1 VSDTAPGAAEERPA
15 ALELRGVTKR
25 YGPLYANKDVSLRVP
40 AQTIHALIGE
50 NGAGKSTLMK
60 IAYGHVRADSGEI
73 WIKGKK
79 ITRHSVAQSI
89 ARGVGM
95 VHQHFMLVGP
105 LTVVENVVLGHEPRR
120 RGMLDLV
127 TASRQIRQ
135 LSQKFGLDVDPA
147 VRIEDLS
154 VGQQQ
159 RVEILKVLW
168 RGCDVLILDE
178 PTAVLTPGEV
188 RDLFEVLRG
197 LVADGMTVVLITH
210 KLDEVLAIADR
221 VTVMRRGEVVAEMD
235 RGGLSAADIARAMVG
250 RPVLLRVDKGPAAPG
265 KPVLEVRDLCVTGSR
280 GTPAVRRVS
289 LTVHAGEIL
298 GIAGVEGNGQSEL
311 VEAIVGLRRADS
323 GSVVIGGHDVV
334 HSSVYQRYQ
343 AGLAHIPED
352 RHDRALVLDYPIRDN
367 LILGQQRDF
376 TWRLDVLDA
385 GKILRR
391 AVKLIDDFDVR
402 PDDPEHECR
411 GMSGGNQQKVVVARE
426 LSRRSPS
433 VLLCAQPTRGV
444 DIGAIEAIHR
454 RMVEAR
460 DSGLGVLLVS
470 AELSELRSLSD
481 RLAVIYKGEL
491 VATFDAD
498 ELAGEHALDRV
509 GAMMVGC
516 EPDVPAASPANPSLE
531 GPDAQA

>member
-1 VSDTAPGAAEERPA
+1 
-15 ALELRGVTKR
+15 
-25 YGPLYANKDVSLRVP
+25 
-40 AQTIHALIGE
+40 
-50 NGAGKSTLMK
+50 
-60 IAYGHVRADSGEI
+60 
-73 WIKGKK
+73 
-79 ITRHSVAQSI
+79 
-89 ARGVGM
+89 
-95 VHQHFMLVGP
+95 
-105 LTVVENVVLGHEPRR
+105 
-120 RGMLDLV
+120 
-127 TASRQIRQ
+127 
-135 LSQKFGLDVDPA
+135 
-147 VRIEDLS
+147 
-154 VGQQQ
+154 
-159 RVEILKVLW
+159 
-168 RGCDVLILDE
+168 VLILDE

-197 LVADGMTVVLITH
+197 LVAGGMTVVLITH

-250 RPVLLRVDKGPAAPG
+250 RPVLLRVDKGPARPG
-265 KPVLEVRDLCVTGSR
+265 KPVLEVRDLRVTGSR
-280 GTPAVRRVS
+280 GTPAVRGVS

-298 GIAGVEGNGQSEL
+298 GVAGVEGNGQSEL

-323 GSVVIGGHDVV
+323 GSVIIGGHNVV
-334 HSSVYQRYQ
+334 NSSVYQRYQ

-352 RHDRALVLDYPIRDN
+352 RQDRALVLDYPIRDN

-402 PDDPEHECR
+402 PDDPEHDCR

-470 AELSELRSLSD
+470 AELSELRTLSD

-491 VATFDAD
+491 VATLEAA
-498 ELAGEHALDRV
+498 ELEAEDSLDRV
-509 GAMMVGC
+509 GAMMVGA
-516 EPDVPAASPANPSLE
+516 DRSAGE
-531 GPDAQA
+531 GHGAEA